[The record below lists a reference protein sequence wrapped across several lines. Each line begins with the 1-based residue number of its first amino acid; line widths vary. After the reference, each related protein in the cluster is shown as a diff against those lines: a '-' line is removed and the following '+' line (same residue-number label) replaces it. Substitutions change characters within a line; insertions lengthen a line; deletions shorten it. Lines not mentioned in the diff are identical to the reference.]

1 MKKIFVTTFNK
12 KLYDR
17 YAHKLINSYI
27 ETKQSAPLYCY
38 VEDDIKLYPKNKNIF
53 FINLFSSQPEC
64 YNFVKRNKEK
74 YNNISKQNYLLDA
87 VRFCYKVFAQSDSR
101 KFGDHIFY
109 IDSDTEFVKKIP
121 NGWFD
126 DCLPSDTFLTLHERL
141 GYYTES
147 GFLAFNNQILNKKKT
162 KIADEFFNLYTRYY
176 TYDLIYSLPAFTD
189 CHALDATRW
198 RFKFLRNT
206 VLEYSNFK
214 ENNLKVK
221 SNTIITN
228 VSDNELISPYIIHNK
243 GNLKRTI

>member
-1 MKKIFVTTFNK
+1 M
-12 KLYDR
+12 D
-17 YAHKLINSYI
+17 
-27 ETKQSAPLYCY
+27 Q
-38 VEDDIKLYPKNKNIF
+38 F
-53 FINLFSSQPEC
+53 FFRWKYFLQGEF
-64 YNFVKRNKEK
+64 FGEK
-74 YNNISKQNYLLDA
+74 YYYDYLLKS
-87 VRFCYKVFAQSDSR
+87 Y
-101 KFGDHIFY
+101 FGDHIFY

-121 NGWFD
+121 DEWFNN
-126 DCLPSDTFLTLHERL
+126 CLPSDTFLTLHERL

-176 TYDLIYSLPAFTD
+176 IYDLIYSLPAFTD

-228 VSDNELISPYIIHNK
+228 VSDNELINPYIIHNK